1 MSEDLTLY
9 DVLGVESTA
18 DKDAIKAAYQ
28 TRLSEVQADVAREQG
43 AKKPDQGSIDGY
55 RREEASVRGAWQ
67 VLSDPYQRGRYD
79 ATMELG
85 GAGGDV
91 DDEVDVDDDA
101 PVPARRSGRDRGGR
115 APRPPI
121 QRPPG
126 LFSTEP
132 LPVPASWP
140 PGFHPP
146 PPRAR
151 VLAMFVDMTVLAI
164 IFFVGFFIAGPAI
177 IDKAYPKETAKLDLV
192 NECQDRLAI
201 EQDREP
207 LSAKRIATAEDYC
220 INKANITFASA
231 AKRENRG
238 KEARLD
244 DDVERAKDR
253 ARDLQGDIALGTYG
267 LQFTLIGLML
277 LYLVPLSSRTGQT
290 FGKRLFQI
298 RVVQVDGTPIGVR
311 SAIGR
316 YGIVVLASMFLG
328 AFIFPLGFALVLFGV
343 LAWQRNPNL
352 QGLHDRMAKTIVV
365 DG

>member
-85 GAGGDV
+85 GADR
-91 DDEVDVDDDA
+91 DLDEDVDDDA
-101 PVPARRSGRDRGGR
+101 PVPARAPARGQPVDRRGR
-115 APRPPI
+115 PI
-121 QRPPG
+121 RERPPG

-132 LPVPASWP
+132 LPVPSSWP

-220 INKANITFASA
+220 INKANITLASA

-277 LYLVPLSSRTGQT
+277 LYLVPLSARTGQT

-311 SAIGR
+311 SAIGK
-316 YGIVVLASMFLG
+316 VLSAG
-328 AFIFPLGFALVLFGV
+328 
-343 LAWQRNPNL
+343 
-352 QGLHDRMAKTIVV
+352 
-365 DG
+365 